1 MKFFKTILVSIMA
14 VLFATTAYSADL
26 NIATLDPQAALFS
39 TNVAKKELE
48 ELENSE
54 EWKEVVEELQAKATE
69 AREIQEKT
77 QKDGPTMSDED
88 KQEAAQ
94 KFQSLQQDINFL
106 REKTNQFRNQTLQL
120 ISQEQAEKFQVIV
133 TELIRAKGITLLIN
147 SGGQQGTLLHADQS
161 FDITQEVIDAMNEKQ
176 N

>member
-1 MKFFKTILVSIMA
+1 MA
-14 VLFATTAYSADL
+14 VLFTTTAYSADL

-77 QKDGPTMSDED
+77 QKDADNWIS
-88 KQEAAQ
+88 
-94 KFQSLQQDINFL
+94 
-106 REKTNQFRNQTLQL
+106 TNGRIIEFWFMER
-120 ISQEQAEKFQVIV
+120 
-133 TELIRAKGITLLIN
+133 
-147 SGGQQGTLLHADQS
+147 
-161 FDITQEVIDAMNEKQ
+161 
-176 N
+176 